1 MSPEFTCEQC
11 KSLLYDVVDGGISDA
26 DRQSVN
32 AHLEHCQDCNTLLA
46 ELWDLAAMATRW
58 QDRPVPHWNR
68 RGHFFEP
75 RSWFSVVQ
83 VASACASV
91 LVLIL
96 VMAQV
101 QVSAANGLTVHFG
114 DTFASP
120 REVARQIDAL
130 RAEQQTLLK
139 ASMDQLS
146 NRQAASDQLVLR
158 TLLETSR
165 SERRQDMSNMLAVL
179 QEVQTQEVQRTEAS
193 LKYLIAGQLEDRRD
207 IHQLGQA
214 IRLVANEGGT
224 L

>member
-11 KSLLYDVVDGGISDA
+11 KSLLYDVVDGSISTA

-32 AHLEHCQDCNTLLA
+32 AHLEHCQDCNTLLS
-46 ELWDLAAMATRW
+46 ELWDLAAMAMRW
-58 QDRPVPHWNR
+58 QERPVPHWNR
-68 RGHFFEP
+68 RGFFYEP
-75 RSWFSVVQ
+75 RSWFSFAQ

-96 VMAQV
+96 VLSQV
-101 QVSAANGLTVHFG
+101 QISTANGLTVHFG

-120 REVARQIDAL
+120 REVAQQIDAL
-130 RAEQQTLLK
+130 RTEQEMLLK
-139 ASMDQLS
+139 ASMDRIS
-146 NRQAASDQLVLR
+146 NQQAASDQLVLR

-165 SERRQDMSNMLAVL
+165 SERRQDMSNLVTVL
-179 QEVQTQEVQRTEAS
+179 QEAQTQEVQRTEAS